1 MQASLTTEVV
11 DHQVIASPRRAPHQG
26 PAKELMQPLQQ
37 TGPLVA
43 LRFVLLGDPDEASL
57 LAQELDMGTQ
67 KHSDIVGMR
76 YSGGGLNWIA
86 SPPSGTHRRFW
97 ASES

>member
-1 MQASLTTEVV
+1 
-11 DHQVIASPRRAPHQG
+11 
-26 PAKELMQPLQQ
+26 MQPLQQ

-67 KHSDIVGMR
+67 KHSDTVGMR
-76 YSGGGLNWIA
+76 YCGGGAN
-86 SPPSGTHRRFW
+86 
-97 ASES
+97 

>member
-1 MQASLTTEVV
+1 
-11 DHQVIASPRRAPHQG
+11 
-26 PAKELMQPLQQ
+26 MQPLQQ

-67 KHSDIVGMR
+67 KHSDTVDIR
-76 YSGGGLNWIA
+76 YSDEGLNCIA
-86 SPPSGTHRRFW
+86 YPPAGTRRRFW

>member
-1 MQASLTTEVV
+1 
-11 DHQVIASPRRAPHQG
+11 
-26 PAKELMQPLQQ
+26 MQPLQQ

-67 KHSDIVGMR
+67 KHSDTVGVR
-76 YSGGGLNWIA
+76 YSGGGVNYIVY
-86 SPPSGTHRRFW
+86 PPAGTRRRFW
-97 ASES
+97 ASET